1 MFTSAQ
7 KVEWKLFPVDF
18 TVSGCEL
25 SYCMCC
31 TRTVEYSRLTF
42 LRNGMHSIT
51 GLTER
56 VLFVGE
62 RFL

>member
-31 TRTVEYSRLTF
+31 TVEYNRLTF